1 MQQKNVRKQKTLI
14 VSAAAF
20 LFMVCASCG
29 EEAAVAQV
37 GGYPLVK
44 WTGASDGCWVV
55 FCAAYVL
62 ATGWAAWSLV
72 QDAKRKK
79 ALPEFSVETSKQTR
93 REEGRPEKMTE
104 GEYRKAYG
112 ILHYLA
118 HLPKDE
124 GGFLHRRDILIAC
137 EALEQ
142 CRELLPTDAE
152 VVDALNET
160 AGIARF
166 GLTRRYV
173 FWETGFGKWVI
184 IGAAVLSVVL
194 AIKLPS
200 FLFFVL
206 VPLVLYGIFGRT
218 PNVVAAHPS
227 GLDGKFTVLTFSL
240 VGAALTSLGMAGVIN
255 ETVWVNR
262 DNQMVKREVNPT
274 PNLVALIFAVIIA
287 LAVFMT
293 LIIRMGIMFVR
304 NYVVYR

>member
-1 MQQKNVRKQKTLI
+1 MLGGFLCRLRPRHRLGGVESRPRCKTEKSPARIL
-14 VSAAAF
+14 
-20 LFMVCASCG
+20 G
-29 EEAAVAQV
+29 
-37 GGYPLVK
+37 
-44 WTGASDGCWVV
+44 
-55 FCAAYVL
+55 
-62 ATGWAAWSLV
+62 
-72 QDAKRKK
+72 RN
-79 ALPEFSVETSKQTR
+79 VETDPPGG
-93 REEGRPEKMTE
+93 REAGEDDGRGIPEGLRDSALS
-104 GEYRKAYG
+104 G
-112 ILHYLA
+112 

-218 PNVVAAHPS
+218 PNVVVAHPS

-240 VGAALTSLGMAGVIN
+240 VGAALASLGMAGVIN

-262 DNQMVKREVNPT
+262 DNQVVKREVNPT